1 MTNFSV
7 FCRQLAPSIISGVVV
22 KKWALGANGHAIDYL
37 NFTNFYGRLTISKCS

>member
-22 KKWALGANGHAIDYL
+22 KKWALGANGHAIESHARFFSTA
-37 NFTNFYGRLTISKCS
+37 NIFRAII